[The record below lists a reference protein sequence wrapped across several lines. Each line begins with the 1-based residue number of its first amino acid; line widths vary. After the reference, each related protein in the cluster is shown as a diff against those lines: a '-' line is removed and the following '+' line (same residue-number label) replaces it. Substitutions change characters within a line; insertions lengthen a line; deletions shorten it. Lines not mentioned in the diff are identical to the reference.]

1 MTGFP
6 RTAVIMN
13 PRSANG
19 RTGKQWARLESKV
32 RDALHNPEIL
42 TTSYSGHATEL
53 ARQALRDEYEC
64 IVSAG
69 GDGTHHEVVEGF
81 FDKGEPVAPEAS
93 FGILPLG
100 TGSDLARTLGL
111 PRGELALPHLTG
123 GQILQA
129 DVIATNYAIE
139 GGGTTVGYC
148 INVAHAGAGAAV
160 ADRVNRTTK
169 CFGGFASF
177 LWGVLA
183 TLATYDNKQ
192 MDLDIDGVK
201 VSGPCR
207 NVIAANGV
215 YDGGGIRVA
224 PKARLDSGVMEVYVI
239 GNLGRIEGFTNVRLL
254 YQGRLMDRPD
264 VVQYF
269 QARRIVANS
278 AEPVLINLDGEVVGG
293 LPATFTVLPGA
304 IRLICPAS

>member
-1 MTGFP
+1 MT
-6 RTAVIMN
+6 RTRKTAVIMN

-19 RTGKQWARLESKV
+19 RTGKQWARMESKV
-32 RDALHNPEIL
+32 REALHNPEIL
-42 TTSYSGHATEL
+42 TTAHPGHATEL
-53 ARQALRDEYEC
+53 ARQALRDGFEC

-81 FDKGEPVAPEAS
+81 FDKGETVAPEAS
-93 FGILPLG
+93 LGILPLG

-111 PRGELALPHLTG
+111 PRGELALPHLAN
-123 GQILQA
+123 GQTIQT
-129 DVIATNYAIE
+129 DIIATEYTTAD
-139 GGGTTVGYC
+139 GGTALGYC
-148 INVAHAGAGAAV
+148 INVAHTGAGAAV

-169 CFGGFASF
+169 FFGGFASF

-183 TLATYDNKQ
+183 TLATYDNKL

-201 VSGPCR
+201 ISGPCR

-224 PKARLDSGVMEVYVI
+224 PKARLNSGVMEVYVI

-269 QARRIVANS
+269 QARRIVAKS
-278 AEPVLINLDGEVVGG
+278 AEPVLINLDGEVVDG
-293 LPATFTVLPGA
+293 LPATFTLLPGA
-304 IRLICPAS
+304 IKLICPAS